1 MYLVRHWTDVKMRG
15 NLLWNKRR
23 EEINEFVVGDVKVT
37 GQDVRYDILDPWEP
51 LAVQQSL

>member
-23 EEINEFVVGDVKVT
+23 EKINEFFVGDVKVT
-37 GQDVRYDILDPWEP
+37 GQHVCDLVLDPREP
-51 LAVQQSL
+51 LAVQQPL